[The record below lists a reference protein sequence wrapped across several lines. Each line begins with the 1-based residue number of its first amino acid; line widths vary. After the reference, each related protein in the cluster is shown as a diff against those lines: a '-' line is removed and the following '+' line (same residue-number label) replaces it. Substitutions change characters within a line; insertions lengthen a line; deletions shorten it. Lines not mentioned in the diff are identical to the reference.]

1 MDDLKPS
8 DLNILLVEPSNAQS
22 KVIEHELGLEG
33 IHSIDFVSG
42 KEEALHR
49 IDQVCPDLVISS
61 LYFSD
66 GTGLELL
73 REIRG
78 QIELEDLPFMLVTSE
93 VRRERLEEFKQSG
106 VVAIL
111 PKPFNH
117 DNLSRAINAT
127 LDFLTPNEIEL
138 ELFDPETLRVLLV
151 DDSKLARKV
160 IARVLNNLGITD
172 ITEAPDGS
180 DAIEILS
187 QKIFDLVVT
196 DYNMPEV
203 NGREL
208 TEYIRHSV
216 EHSHLPV
223 LMVTSEANE
232 AHLENIAQ
240 SGVNAMMDKPFEPES
255 VRRILASILDND

>member
-22 KVIEHELGLEG
+22 KVIEHELAREG
-33 IHSIDFVSG
+33 IHNIDFVSG
-42 KEEALHR
+42 KEEALQR

-61 LYFSD
+61 LHFVD
-66 GTGLELL
+66 GTGLDLL

-93 VRRERLEEFKQSG
+93 SRRERLEEFKQSG

-117 DNLSRAINAT
+117 DNLVRAINAT
-127 LDFLTPNEIEL
+127 LDFLTPNELTL
-138 ELFDPETLRVLLV
+138 EYFEPETLRVLLV
-151 DDSKLARKV
+151 DDSTLARKV
-160 IARVLNNLGITD
+160 IARVLNNLGISN

-180 DAIEILS
+180 DAMKLLS
-187 QKIFDLVVT
+187 ENVFDLVVT

-208 TEYIRHSV
+208 TEYIRHSE

-223 LMVTSEANE
+223 LMVTSEANQ
-232 AHLENIAQ
+232 AHLANIAQ
-240 SGVNAMMDKPFEPES
+240 SGVNAMMDKPFEPEA
-255 VRRILASILDND
+255 VRKILISILDE